1 MPADGQNSRGA
12 RPTGPEV
19 QGKEMSVDPTPAGSR
34 LNRAKITI
42 KYVSP
47 YAELMPI
54 VWLAD
59 HTVVFTHIPKAAGST
74 LDGILKDIAEDDGL
88 KWLRVM
94 GTLYGQFLGPGKP
107 DTLAELRGL
116 SNEALSAAQFLTGHI
131 PFGVHERIEGKCFYI
146 TVLREP
152 ASRLV
157 SHFRYGV
164 ERGGWPA
171 DTAIE
176 DLLRDGLLIDNP
188 QTRQLAGLED
198 PGAKCTRRTLATAL
212 SNLESHYGIV
222 GVTERFD
229 EVLKALIGLYGWP
242 DLAYTDCQVTMAR
255 IGGELEIKVAE
266 AARRIDALDAEL
278 YAWAAS
284 REVPWT
290 DGLFAGAARGTAKQ
304 DQVLLTSSI
313 LYYYRQELPPRPSFQ
328 SICDHAMANGDAVEF
343 V

>member
-1 MPADGQNSRGA
+1 MAPWRRQGR
-12 RPTGPEV
+12 PEV
-19 QGKEMSVDPTPAGSR
+19 RGKEMSVDPTPAGSR
-34 LNRAKITI
+34 LDRAKITI

-59 HTVVFTHIPKAAGST
+59 HTVVFTHIPKAAGTT
-74 LDGILKDIAEDDGL
+74 LDNILKDIAADHGL

-107 DTLAELRGL
+107 DSLAELGDL
-116 SNEALSAAQFLTGHI
+116 SDEALSAAQFLTGHI

-146 TVLREP
+146 TILREP

-171 DTAIE
+171 AAAIE

-188 QTRQLAGLED
+188 QTRQLAGLRD
-198 PGAKCTRRTLATAL
+198 PGAKCTPATLERAL
-212 SNLESHYGIV
+212 SNLRSHYGMV

-229 EVLKALIGLYGWP
+229 QVLKALIGLYGWP
-242 DLAYTDCQVTMAR
+242 DLAYTDCQVTTAG

-266 AARRIDALDAEL
+266 AAGRIDELDAEL

-284 REVPWT
+284 RETPWT

-304 DQVLLTSSI
+304 DQVLITSSI
-313 LYYYRQELPPRPSFQ
+313 MHYYRRELPPKPSFQ
-328 SICDHAMANGDAVEF
+328 SICHQAMAKGDAVEF